1 MKGWYCIYECAKNQW
16 LYDGIMW
23 VNDRDLQ
30 QMSIGAKHAI
40 QISQS
45 YNYNPNLPQ
54 IEIIDTQTTSVLC
67 EGGNTIDPHQIMKF
81 ETMLEAEEFL
91 MKMFTSTYGSFFS
104 IRKIYF

>member
-40 QISQS
+40 QVSQS

-54 IEIIDTQTTSVLC
+54 IEIIDTQTISVLC

>member
-40 QISQS
+40 QVSQS

-54 IEIIDTQTTSVLC
+54 IEIIDTQTMSVLC

>member
-23 VNDRDLQ
+23 VNDRDLH

-40 QISQS
+40 QVSQS

-54 IEIIDTQTTSVLC
+54 IEIIDTQTMSVLC
-67 EGGNTIDPHQIMKF
+67 EGGNTIDSHQIMKF